1 MKKPEKSK
9 IGLHGILILGGL
21 FGVHALYFQTLAVAV
36 ADALLYIAIVF
47 SLVYLLNR
55 ASDKQGGGAEQS
67 KPQLDAAVLQ
77 ESKAFHAQ
85 LGREV
90 SNQLTLANTELGN
103 TQAILTDAIA
113 KLVTNFTAMAA
124 EVQSQQMMSLFIS
137 GEDSGSG
144 GDSSKLKF
152 EQFVRDTEQAM
163 NEFVDSTIQGSRHA
177 MELVEKMDT
186 MSAQVGSILEVL
198 NEVESIAKQ
207 TNLLAL
213 NAAIEAAR
221 AGESGRGF
229 AVVADEVRNLS
240 EKTNTFSSQIRSL
253 VGNMND
259 SLLAAEDSI
268 NKVAA
273 KDMTFV
279 MTSKRHVESM
289 MVDLSELNASIAKNG
304 IELAASSARV
314 EQNVT
319 VAVSTL
325 QFQDMSSQLIAHAQM
340 RINALQEVAN
350 LLGSESDIQNPQE
363 YLEKLAEYNRTLHE
377 HVILLDQKKTNP
389 VAQNN
394 FDTGDVELF

>member
-1 MKKPEKSK
+1 
-9 IGLHGILILGGL
+9 
-21 FGVHALYFQTLAVAV
+21 VHALYFSTLAVAV
-36 ADALLYIAIVF
+36 ADALLYIAIMF

-67 KPQLDAAVLQ
+67 EPQLDAAVLQ

-103 TQAILTDAIA
+103 TQAILSDAIA

-124 EVQSQQMMSLFIS
+124 EVQSQQIMSLFIS

-144 GDSSKLKF
+144 GDSSKQKF

-186 MSAQVGSILEVL
+186 MSAQVGSILKIL

-229 AVVADEVRNLS
+229 AVVADEVRSLS

-253 VGNMND
+253 VGNVND

-268 NKVAA
+268 NKLAA

-279 MTSKRHVESM
+279 MDSKRHVESM

-304 IELAASSARV
+304 IELAASSTRV
-314 EQNVT
+314 EQNVA

-350 LLGSESDIQNPQE
+350 LLGSESDIQNPQA

-377 HVILLDQKKTNP
+377 HVVLLDQKKTNP

>member
-1 MKKPEKSK
+1 MNKPEKSR
-9 IGLHGILILGGL
+9 IGLPGILVLGGL
-21 FGVHALYFQTLAVAV
+21 FSVHALYFSTLAVAV
-36 ADALLYIAIVF
+36 ADALLYIAIMF

-67 KPQLDAAVLQ
+67 EPQLDAAVLQ

-103 TQAILTDAIA
+103 TQAILSDAIA

-124 EVQSQQMMSLFIS
+124 EVQSQQIMSLSIS
-137 GEDSGSG
+137 SEGSGSG
-144 GDSSKLKF
+144 GDSSKQKF

-186 MSAQVGSILEVL
+186 MSAQVGSILKIL

-229 AVVADEVRNLS
+229 AVVADEVRSLS

-253 VGNMND
+253 VGNVND

-268 NKVAA
+268 NKLAA

-279 MTSKRHVESM
+279 MDSKRHVKSM

-304 IELAASSARV
+304 IELAASSTRV
-314 EQNVT
+314 EQNVA

-350 LLGSESDIQNPQE
+350 LLGSESDIQNPQA

-377 HVILLDQKKTNP
+377 HVVLLDQKKTNP

>member
-1 MKKPEKSK
+1 M
-9 IGLHGILILGGL
+9 
-21 FGVHALYFQTLAVAV
+21 HALYFSTLAVAV
-36 ADALLYIAIVF
+36 ADALLYIAIMF

-67 KPQLDAAVLQ
+67 EPQLDAAVLQ

-103 TQAILTDAIA
+103 TQAILSDAIA

-124 EVQSQQMMSLFIS
+124 EVQSQQIMSLFIS

-144 GDSSKLKF
+144 GDSSKQKF

-186 MSAQVGSILEVL
+186 MSAQVGSILKIL

-229 AVVADEVRNLS
+229 AVVADEVRSLS

-253 VGNMND
+253 VGNVND

-268 NKVAA
+268 NKLAA

-279 MTSKRHVESM
+279 MDSKRHVESM

-304 IELAASSARV
+304 IELAASSTRV
-314 EQNVT
+314 EQNVA

-350 LLGSESDIQNPQE
+350 LLGSESDIQNPQA

-377 HVILLDQKKTNP
+377 HVVLLDQKKTNP